1 LGCGGCGARIVLFG
15 GEGEWYAPSLE
26 RRYDDDDG
34 GSHGLPALPET
45 STYASRIGQSGQ
57 RMGMLKNALS
67 LIVIAA
73 LVAATTASVV
83 GAQPGKEKAA
93 WDLNR
98 VPICHEPSGETT
110 SGETTNGETTVEET
124 TGGETG
130 RTRFTCPSRPSRPT

>member
-1 LGCGGCGARIVLFG
+1 
-15 GEGEWYAPSLE
+15 
-26 RRYDDDDG
+26 
-34 GSHGLPALPET
+34 
-45 STYASRIGQSGQ
+45 
-57 RMGMLKNALS
+57 MGMLKNALS

-124 TGGETG
+124 TVEETTGGETG